1 MCGGGGGG
9 GGWGGLAGAVVGG
22 LVGFSGGGGA
32 VGALAG
38 AGVGAGVGSAVGNM
52 VDPVET
58 PEIDMPIM
66 DIKGPASANMGT
78 GETGALVELG
88 SDSAKN
94 TRLSSKGTG
103 SQASGSTVAGLGAGG
118 LRI

>member
-9 GGWGGLAGAVVGG
+9 GGWGGIAGAVVGG

-32 VGALAG
+32 IGALAG

-52 VDPVET
+52 IDPVEA
-58 PEIDMPIM
+58 PDMPIM

-103 SQASGSTVAGLGAGG
+103 SQASGSTVAGFGAGG

>member
-1 MCGGGGGG
+1 MCGGGGG
-9 GGWGGLAGAVVGG
+9 GGWGGIAGAVVGG
-22 LVGFSGGGGA
+22 LVGYMGGGGA
-32 VGALAG
+32 AGALAG
-38 AGVGAGVGSAVGNM
+38 AGVGAGVGGAVGNAIS
-52 VDPVET
+52 P
-58 PEIDMPIM
+58 PEMPDMPIL
-66 DIKGPASANMGT
+66 DIKGPASGNMGT

-94 TRLSSKGTG
+94 NRLSSKGTG

>member
-9 GGWGGLAGAVVGG
+9 GGGGGIAGAVVGG

-32 VGALAG
+32 IGALAG
-38 AGVGAGVGSAVGNM
+38 AGIGAGVGSAVGNM
-52 VDPVET
+52 IDPVEA
-58 PEIDMPIM
+58 PDPYMPIM
-66 DIKGPASANMGT
+66 DIKGPASANVGT

-103 SQASGSTVAGLGAGG
+103 SQASGASVAGLGAGG

>member
-9 GGWGGLAGAVVGG
+9 GGWGGIAGAVVGG
-22 LVGFSGGGGA
+22 LVGYMGGGGA
-32 VGALAG
+32 AGALAG
-38 AGVGAGVGSAVGNM
+38 AGVGAGVGGAVGNAIA
-52 VDPVET
+52 P
-58 PEIDMPIM
+58 PEIPKIDMPIL
-66 DIKGPASANMGT
+66 DIKGPASGNMGT

-94 TRLSSKGTG
+94 NRISSKGTG
-103 SQASGSTVAGLGAGG
+103 SQASGRTVAGLGAGG